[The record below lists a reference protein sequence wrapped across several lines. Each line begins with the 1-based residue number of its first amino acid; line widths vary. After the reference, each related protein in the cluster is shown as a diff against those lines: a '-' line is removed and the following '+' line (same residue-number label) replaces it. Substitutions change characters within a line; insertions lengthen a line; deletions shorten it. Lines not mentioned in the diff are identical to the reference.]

1 MNQEHKSKFYIDLHD
16 YEKSINWD
24 KASGARE
31 FDQRETLVK
40 AKKYLE
46 LAQTQGFELAYA
58 QLNADIAKLDWFLA
72 RVSLA
77 LEEKGLK
84 QKTENWLNAATR
96 LAHTK
101 NACRPCDTNGQVSQD
116 NSHYHDNKTVSD
128 MSKSACSPSSGNTQL
143 CGTDNQDVK
152 CQCNKCAGSRCGLE

>member
-1 MNQEHKSKFYIDLHD
+1 MCEQCNAIFNKELDRFRSYDW
-16 YEKSINWD
+16 EKI
-24 KASGARE
+24 SGARE

-46 LAQTQGFELAYA
+46 IAQAQGFELAYA

-77 LEEKGLK
+77 LEEKRLK
-84 QKTENWLNAATR
+84 QKAEKWLNAVTQ

-101 NACRPCDTNGQVSQD
+101 NACRPCDTSGQVSQG
-116 NSHYHDNKTVSD
+116 NSHHRDNKTVSD

-152 CQCNKCAGSRCGLE
+152 CQCNKCAGSQCGLE